1 MANMVVPATTHVSL
15 LARLADK
22 ADGAAWREF
31 AERYGEMINNVGRR
45 RGLQPTDCDDLV
57 QEVLLALSKAM
68 QGFEY
73 QPEKGKFRAY
83 LKTITLHA
91 IGHISRQRAVT
102 GQLEVMETPCA
113 AAKCPDSNEDAWEE
127 EWRANHVRRAM
138 QVIEVEFSGAQLRA
152 FQRYAVDRSE
162 AQAVAEAL
170 KLTVNQVYQAKS
182 RILKRLTE
190 LVQEQVDDEG

>member
-1 MANMVVPATTHVSL
+1 MPCILAPTTTHVSL
-15 LARLADK
+15 LARLVYNSDE
-22 ADGAAWREF
+22 AAWREF
-31 AERYGEMINNVGRR
+31 SERYGEMIANVGRR
-45 RGLQPTDCDDLV
+45 WGLQPTDCDDLV

-91 IGHISRQRAVT
+91 IARVSRQRAVA
-102 GQLEVMETPCA
+102 GQLEVMDTPCA
-113 AAKCPDSNEDAWEE
+113 AANCLDSNEGAWEE

-138 QVIEVEFSGAQLRA
+138 QVIEVEFSGPQLRA
-152 FQRYAVDRSE
+152 FQRYAVEGAE
-162 AQAVAEAL
+162 AQAVAEASN
-170 KLTVNQVYQAKS
+170 LTVNQVYQAKS

>member
-1 MANMVVPATTHVSL
+1 MLAPTTTHVSL
-15 LARLADK
+15 LARLSDMADE
-22 ADGAAWREF
+22 AAWREF
-31 AERYGEMINNVGRR
+31 SERYGEMISTVGRR
-45 RGLQPTDCDDLV
+45 WGLQPADCDDLV

-73 QPEKGKFRAY
+73 RPEKGKFRAY

-91 IGHISRQRAVT
+91 VGRILRQKGLTARRGDTETASNAAGHSA
-102 GQLEVMETPCA
+102 PN
-113 AAKCPDSNEDAWEE
+113 DHAWDE

-152 FQRYAVDRSE
+152 FQRHAVDGSE

>member
-1 MANMVVPATTHVSL
+1 MAVMLAPTTTHISL

-22 ADGAAWREF
+22 SDGAAWREF
-31 AERYGEMINNVGRR
+31 SDRYGEMIGNVGRR
-45 RGLQPTDCDDLV
+45 RGLQPVDCDDLV

-73 QPEKGKFRAY
+73 TPEKGKFRAY
-83 LKTITLHA
+83 LKTVSLHA
-91 IGHISRQRAVT
+91 IGHIVRQKGLAIRLEDTETASVAT
-102 GQLEVMETPCA
+102 GHSGPNDDV
-113 AAKCPDSNEDAWEE
+113 WEE

-152 FQRYAVDRSE
+152 FRRYAVDASE
-162 AQAVAEAL
+162 AHAVAEAL